1 MPPSPSAVPGSSHRR
16 GTVHESDPD
25 VVGDDATAAKEPESF
40 VSLFEANVEKLG
52 GQRLYTWHSSAEC
65 TGDIVWSYTELAQR
79 GRAVCCA
86 LRRRW
91 EVGDGARVMLI
102 YPPGLDFLVAFFG
115 CQYAAVIAVPYYPP
129 IIPASPMPS
138 AGAKKMLADGLAKV
152 VRIYSSCHPELLLS
166 TTMCALARLPPRQL
180 PAAGSSGLAGP
191 TRGSPR
197 PTPPSVPACKR
208 VASARSSSVVQHT
221 RRPRALPV
229 PPRRYLR
236 LKWLSSK
243 LLGGDCSWPSS
254 WNWRAA
260 REGGEAKPRQ
270 PRRQRLTA
278 RTLAARTL
286 AARTLAAR
294 PLAARTLA
302 ARTLAARPQALHRRP
317 LDPPPAKGG
326 ASLPRLP
333 LHTSP
338 PPLRLRGGLH
348 DGAAKKNSVRTP
360 LLVAQAAWLEGWLRQ
375 RREPVAAAHHGPG
388 GREARH

>member
-166 TTMCALARLPPRQL
+166 TTM
-180 PAAGSSGLAGP
+180 
-191 TRGSPR
+191 
-197 PTPPSVPACKR
+197 
-208 VASARSSSVVQHT
+208 
-221 RRPRALPV
+221 
-229 PPRRYLR
+229 YLR

-254 WNWRAA
+254 WNWRSTDD
-260 REGGEAKPRQ
+260 
-270 PRRQRLTA
+270 LST
-278 RTLAARTL
+278 
-286 AARTLAAR
+286 
-294 PLAARTLA
+294 
-302 ARTLAARPQALHRRP
+302 
-317 LDPPPAKGG
+317 
-326 ASLPRLP
+326 RLP
-333 LHTSP
+333 P
-338 PPLRLRGGLH
+338 
-348 DGAAKKNSVRTP
+348 KE
-360 LLVAQAAWLEGWLRQ
+360 AAWLEGWLRQ
-375 RREPVAAAHHGPG
+375 RREPASPDEIAFLQFTSGSTGHPKGWRAVCRRR
-388 GREARH
+388 GRRELLDRRR